1 MIKVGIRKDGR
12 RGTKIMST
20 DNSFEEFEA
29 GGSKEMG

>member
-12 RGTKIMST
+12 RGTKKMSI

-29 GGSKEMG
+29 GRNKEMG